1 MRHRKKVFKLGR
13 NTGHRKCMMA
23 NLLSALFTHGRI
35 KTTVVKAKELSRQA
49 SKMVTLAKAGDLHQR
64 RQAISAIRDLDAVRE
79 LFDNI
84 APTFKDR
91 NGGYTRIIRLG
102 KRRGDNAELAL
113 VELVGFEPNFEEEE
127 TAEAEEAAAEE
138 TATETAAEETSED
151 NKEA

>member
-1 MRHRKKVFKLGR
+1 MRHRKKVFKIGR

-49 SKMVTLAKAGDLHQR
+49 SKMITLAKAGDLHQR

-91 NGGYTRIIRLG
+91 NGGYTRVLRIG

-113 VELVGFEPNFEEEE
+113 VELVGFEPNFEEES
-127 TAEAEEAAAEE
+127 AEVEEAVAEEAAA
-138 TATETAAEETSED
+138 ETAAEETSED
-151 NKEA
+151 KEA

>member
-1 MRHRKKVFKLGR
+1 MRHRKKVFKIGR

-49 SKMVTLAKAGDLHQR
+49 SKMITLAKAGDLHQR

-91 NGGYTRIIRLG
+91 NGGYTRVLRIG

-113 VELVGFEPNFEEEE
+113 VELVGFEPNFEEES
-127 TAEAEEAAAEE
+127 AEVEEVVAEEAAA
-138 TATETAAEETSED
+138 ETAAEETSED
-151 NKEA
+151 KEA

>member
-1 MRHRKKVFKLGR
+1 MRHRKKVFKIGR
-13 NTGHRKCMMA
+13 TNSHRKCMMA
-23 NLLSALFTHGRI
+23 NMLSSLFTHGRI

-49 SKMVTLAKAGDLHQR
+49 SKMITLAKAGDLHQR

-91 NGGYTRIIRLG
+91 NGGYTRVLRIG

-113 VELVGFEPNFEEEE
+113 VELVGFEPNFEAAE
-127 TAEAEEAAAEE
+127 EAEEVVAED
-138 TATETAAEETSED
+138 APAEETSED
-151 NKEA
+151 TKEA